1 MTIDKYFTLIA
12 LIIGFLGGLLTTPAI
27 LDFCKRKGL
36 YDLPNARKVHKTQVP
51 RMGGVVFLPCVIV
64 GCMVVF
70 AIYRLSGEHKLT
82 LSLWTVYFFFGA
94 LLIYTT
100 GLLDDVL
107 GLKASTKLT
116 TQLIAAMMLP
126 LSGLYINNLQGL
138 FGIYEI
144 PFYVGAP
151 LTVFIVAFVANSMN
165 LIDGIDGLSGCLSV
179 LALLGFWY
187 YFTMWALPFYAI
199 IIASLIGVLL
209 AFLWFNLWGDTTKNR
224 KIFMGDTG
232 SLTLGFLLSF
242 LSLKLSMVNPNLKP
256 FDGNGLLISLSL
268 LLIPTFDAARVAMV
282 RIMHKKSPMSPDKR
296 HIHHKLMNIGLTQH
310 QTLIT
315 IIALAILFMALNY
328 FLSLTVS
335 FNVIIIIDVVLYA
348 LLHVL
353 LNLFTPNSPTAS
365 S

>member
-151 LTVFIVAFVANSMN
+151 LT
-165 LIDGIDGLSGCLSV
+165 DRKSV
-179 LALLGFWY
+179 
-187 YFTMWALPFYAI
+187 
-199 IIASLIGVLL
+199 V
-209 AFLWFNLWGDTTKNR
+209 
-224 KIFMGDTG
+224 
-232 SLTLGFLLSF
+232 
-242 LSLKLSMVNPNLKP
+242 
-256 FDGNGLLISLSL
+256 
-268 LLIPTFDAARVAMV
+268 
-282 RIMHKKSPMSPDKR
+282 
-296 HIHHKLMNIGLTQH
+296 
-310 QTLIT
+310 
-315 IIALAILFMALNY
+315 
-328 FLSLTVS
+328 
-335 FNVIIIIDVVLYA
+335 
-348 LLHVL
+348 
-353 LNLFTPNSPTAS
+353 
-365 S
+365 